1 MALIDVIGRGAVLP
15 RHRHDAPY
23 AAVVLEGGYEEAG
36 DGGRFR
42 VQAGD
47 VLIHG
52 AFSAHLDRA
61 DRKTTV
67 LNLPAPWFWTGG
79 STRMSVDDPDAV
91 ARQAERDIPAAGLL
105 LFNSLRP
112 GPAGLDE
119 ETDALAGL
127 LTGPDGP
134 RLSVLS
140 DECGVARGTLWRR
153 FRSVYGVAPARY
165 RIEARARRAWRRL
178 ADGAEAFSE
187 IAQTEGFSDQAHM
200 TRDVRALTGRT
211 PGQWRSLRHSFK
223 TAAG

>member
-47 VLIHG
+47 VLIHS

-112 GPAGLDE
+112 GPA
-119 ETDALAGL
+119 
-127 LTGPDGP
+127 
-134 RLSVLS
+134 
-140 DECGVARGTLWRR
+140 
-153 FRSVYGVAPARY
+153 
-165 RIEARARRAWRRL
+165 
-178 ADGAEAFSE
+178 
-187 IAQTEGFSDQAHM
+187 
-200 TRDVRALTGRT
+200 
-211 PGQWRSLRHSFK
+211 
-223 TAAG
+223 AAS